1 MDGCTSV
8 ASDTISIL
16 LKLKGNG
23 GKIIIIGNF
32 LGTYSKKSIIDRVQ
46 VVIVCTVIISSSRS
60 YGPSMA
66 HVDNSQLE

>member
-32 LGTYSKKSIIDRVQ
+32 LGTYSKSIIDRVQ